1 MSNNIILPETLNEFE
16 KLAKKKIRS
25 GTFKWLESAAE
36 DGFTDKAN
44 RDDLEKIMIEPR
56 IFNSSNKIDLKRRI
70 FGEKFEFP
78 IIVCPMGHQTQFE
91 KNGEKSTYLG
101 STKSNILSFFST
113 QGRIEL
119 EKIVNNSSKKNYAWQ
134 IFPFGDKKW
143 IESEIKRAEKCKA
156 LAISLCLDAP
166 VRSFRYIDRESR
178 YDARKYGKR
187 SLPVSPDIT
196 YALEYDWDFI
206 KWIKKKSK
214 LPLIPKGILS
224 RHDLKKCMDLKIN
237 NIWISNHG
245 GRMFNS
251 GISTSRFLIQNQD
264 LIKKYNGNI
273 VIDGGVRK
281 GSDIIKLKCLGAD
294 FVGLGR
300 PIMHGLIVSG
310 YKGVYKV
317 LEILKNDLISSMKNG
332 GFKSTIDFKISRL
345 NFNKN
350 YFE

>member
-1 MSNNIILPETLNEFE
+1 
-16 KLAKKKIRS
+16 
-25 GTFKWLESAAE
+25 
-36 DGFTDKAN
+36 
-44 RDDLEKIMIEPR
+44 
-56 IFNSSNKIDLKRRI
+56 
-70 FGEKFEFP
+70 
-78 IIVCPMGHQTQFE
+78 MGHQTQFE

-187 SLPVSPDIT
+187 FAGKSRHN
-196 YALEYDWDFI
+196 ALEYDWDFI
-206 KWIKKKSK
+206 KWIKKSK

-224 RHDLKKCMDLKIN
+224 RHDLKMYGSQNKQYLDFKSWRKN
-237 NIWISNHG
+237 V
-245 GRMFNS
+245 NS

-264 LIKKYNGNI
+264 LIEKYNGNI

-294 FVGLGR
+294 FVGLEDQSC
-300 PIMHGLIVSG
+300 MV
-310 YKGVYKV
+310 
-317 LEILKNDLISSMKNG
+317 
-332 GFKSTIDFKISRL
+332 
-345 NFNKN
+345 
-350 YFE
+350 